1 MTNKQISGSHDSCA
15 YLSKESSILSRLFA
29 PFCVCQS
36 KSISEQLAAGVRA
49 FDIRCKIYKGEV
61 WCYHGVAR
69 FNRLKTVMESL
80 AYFSKSNPD
89 EILLIGFG
97 REDRGA
103 LLLKYSDQQLW
114 DAIVLTA
121 YSAGL
126 SLQPLTSET
135 ESDGGCYVTGFYRLK
150 IDFGLNYKATGV
162 SVKNYGCSVSG
173 VLEAV
178 NRLLE
183 YQWSESLNFIYTNSP
198 GGLIPLPKRWARLF
212 NKTAAKYVNGKSC
225 IWYRDFV

>member
-1 MTNKQISGSHDSCA
+1 MTHLQLSGTHDSCA
-15 YLSKESSILSRLFA
+15 YLSDESALLARLFA

-36 KSISEQLAAGVRA
+36 KTIAEQLAAGVRA

-61 WCYHGVAR
+61 WCYHGIAR
-69 FNRLKTVMESL
+69 FNRLQTVLAELACFLKTNHS
-80 AYFSKSNPD
+80 
-89 EILLIGFG
+89 IILIGFG

-121 YSAGL
+121 YSVGL
-126 SLQPLTSET
+126 SLQPL
-135 ESDGGCYVTGFYRLK
+135 DDNQQQIDGCYVTGFYRMK
-150 IDFGLNYKATGV
+150 IDFGLNYKGTGV
-162 SVKNYGCSVSG
+162 SVKNYGCSASG
-173 VLEAV
+173 VLESV

-183 YQWSESLNFIYTNSP
+183 YSWSDNLNFIYTNSP
-198 GGLIPLPKRWARLF
+198 GGLIPMPKRWAKLF
-212 NKTAAKYVNGKSC
+212 NATAVKYVAGRPC